1 MPGQVD
7 RDRVGHQLVQ
17 RDVVQAG
24 AAGGQVRRRIHV
36 RAGAVGERVLRP
48 RVAVRR
54 RVGKVAELRRRDAR
68 HDGHPVG
75 HGVRQ
80 VDDLHL
86 QRLSRREL
94 ATSRWKRLDRRIAH
108 AEQARL
114 ACPAGQ
120 WPPRDTEV
128 AETAAPAPRCASRPS
143 PRTHG
148 TAGAAAAYHKSPGSG
163 WHDDELGG
171 HMYATV
177 AEPHEQGTD
186 FNRQMR
192 AHCDATIGELPL
204 AACSTVPW
212 WPEERRH
219 PALHALLGHDPGNRP
234 ARRTRT
240 SSGRWDG
247 ARSNDLNAKAPLQP
261 RL

>member
-177 AEPHEQGTD
+177 AEPHEQDTD
-186 FNRQMR
+186 FQPADAGALRCHDRGTSARCMQHR
-192 AHCDATIGELPL
+192 ALVARG
-204 AACSTVPW
+204 AQAS
-212 WPEERRH
+212 
-219 PALHALLGHDPGNRP
+219 RP
-234 ARRTRT
+234 ARAAR
-240 SSGRWDG
+240 
-247 ARSNDLNAKAPLQP
+247 ARSRKPPGTPPRGHHQVVGTAPEAMT
-261 RL
+261 